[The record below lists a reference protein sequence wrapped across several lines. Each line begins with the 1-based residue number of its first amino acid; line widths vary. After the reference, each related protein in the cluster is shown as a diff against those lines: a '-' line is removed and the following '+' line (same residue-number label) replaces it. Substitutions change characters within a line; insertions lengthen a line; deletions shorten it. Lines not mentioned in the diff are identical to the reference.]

1 MFLVNLRT
9 CCLCGGNLEKDPSAL
24 CACCLC
30 LRHGFHGFPH
40 RQRSLICSA
49 ARPWLASFLAFM
61 VFWSPFARVNL
72 GHATR
77 ETRETR
83 DTKWRPVMTCSPS
96 ARSTWSLQGDGLKT
110 ERGLHLPLTCWWF
123 YIFVFNPYN
132 KNRIM
137 IPIDCP
143 IYQRAETTNQL
154 RSLQISWHLETKK
167 NVRELN
173 VEKSAGN
180 ASDAAVRHLWMTGK
194 KPNATTVTVGWK
206 YCTPCDDC
214 SSLSQININ
223 FWTKP
228 FDVVCSCLFAA
239 RHPNPPVY
247 HHVKT
252 TRQPFWGPMEWD
264 RGRRGWPWIKRTQFF
279 RLVTRR
285 SVPKLSHIM
294 DAADLIEKEVR
305 LETDGM
311 KRVGR
316 RSATFPGWVGLEIA
330 AVWPFKAGSWPQ
342 VVFRDAW
349 AVRTHQKHGLGPSEV
364 SEERGWKRV
373 RYNLQVQCMYVCMD
387 GWMYGM
393 VWYGMA
399 WHGMAWYVGM

>member
-110 ERGLHLPLTCWWF
+110 ERGLHLPLKNIGGF
-123 YIFVFNPYN
+123 IFLFSMHFNPYN

-137 IPIDCP
+137 IPTDCP
-143 IYQRAETTNQL
+143 IYEGWNHQP
-154 RSLQISWHLETKK
+154 
-167 NVRELN
+167 

-180 ASDAAVRHLWMTGK
+180 ASDAAVRHLWMTWK
-194 KPNATTVTVGWK
+194 MPNATTVTVGWK

-239 RHPNPPVY
+239 RHPNPLVY

-252 TRQPFWGPMEWD
+252 TRQPFWGTPMEWD

-364 SEERGWKRV
+364 REERGWKRV

-387 GWMYGM
+387 GWYGM
-393 VWYGMA
+393 VW
-399 WHGMAWYVGM
+399 